1 MMRVLAAVLL
11 LAASAT
17 AANAARILFAGGNWA
32 AIDFG
37 SRCEARS
44 KALWAK
50 PGTEPYVGF
59 AFDQAGVRH
68 GQFYVHLG
76 RPARAG
82 ATVIATIGSAPF
94 LLGSNGQWAWS
105 RNRDQQGAI
114 INAVRYGTGIRID
127 YRDSAGRRSVERY
140 GLPGAATAIDSAA
153 AACADKNGDS

>member
-1 MMRVLAAVLL
+1 MRVLAIAAVLL
-11 LAASAT
+11 GSPAVAGP
-17 AANAARILFAGGNWA
+17 ARITFAGGNWA
-32 AIDFG
+32 GIDFG
-37 SRCEARS
+37 DRCEARS

-50 PGTEPYVGF
+50 PDTEPYVGF
-59 AFDQAGVRH
+59 GFDRSGVRH

-105 RNRDQQGAI
+105 RNGDQQAAI
-114 INAVRYGTGIRID
+114 INAVRYGSAIRID

-140 GLPGAATAIDSAA
+140 GLRGAATAIDSAA
-153 AACADKNGDS
+153 AACAGKSGAA